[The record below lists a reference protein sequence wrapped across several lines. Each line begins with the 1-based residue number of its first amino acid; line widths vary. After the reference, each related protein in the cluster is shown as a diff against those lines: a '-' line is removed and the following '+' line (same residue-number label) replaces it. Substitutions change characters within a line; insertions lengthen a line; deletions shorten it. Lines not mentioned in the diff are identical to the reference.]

1 MLGPK
6 SPFIF
11 FKITSG
17 SYIIQHKM
25 GNAANHTIKPID
37 PIEGRTFYVQPLAPL
52 SAQITGPKCRNLSQI
67 PLEGSGVWPQS
78 GV

>member
-1 MLGPK
+1 
-6 SPFIF
+6 
-11 FKITSG
+11 
-17 SYIIQHKM
+17 M